1 MKYNIKYPKT
11 NYKLE
16 DNKIIHIESNSL
28 VTDYSE
34 VLSLGILLYENNID
48 IIVENI
54 VNEDYEIMITPT
66 ISIEFIN

>member
-34 VLSLGILLYENNID
+34 VLSLGILLYENSID

>member
-11 NYKLE
+11 IYSLQ
-16 DNKIIHIESNSL
+16 DNKVIHEESNSL

-34 VLSLGILLYENNID
+34 ILILGISVYENDTD
-48 IIVENI
+48 IIVEGNI
-54 VNEDYEIMITPT
+54 GEAYEVMVTPT

>member
-16 DNKIIHIESNSL
+16 NNKITHIESDSL
-28 VTDYSE
+28 VSDYSE
-34 VLSLGILLYENNID
+34 VLSLGISIYESDTD
-48 IIVENI
+48 IIIENT